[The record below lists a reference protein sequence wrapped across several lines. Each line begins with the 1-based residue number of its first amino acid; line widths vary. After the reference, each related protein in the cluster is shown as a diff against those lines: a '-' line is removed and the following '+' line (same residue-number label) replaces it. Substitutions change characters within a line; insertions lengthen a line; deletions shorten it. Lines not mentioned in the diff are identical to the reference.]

1 MRNLLTGRPVA
12 SPVQGMSLIIFS
24 LGEGGGYFWEVLV
37 GMHRRPHLIFPLFQS
52 NIYTVNVREFLP
64 GIKGTKKG
72 RKKGF
77 TFYYESVYFKELHN
91 EQEYYWPTIYRA
103 GAAVVST
110 IASYLSGAPNENI
123 VQNYLN
129 IA

>member
-12 SPVQGMSLIIFS
+12 SPVQGMSLIIFFS
-24 LGEGGGYFWEVLV
+24 GGGRGGGKFREVLV
-37 GMHRRPHLIFPLFQS
+37 GVHRPPHLIFPLFQS

-77 TFYYESVYFKELHN
+77 TFHYESVYFKELEN
-91 EQEYYWPTIYRA
+91 EQEYY
-103 GAAVVST
+103 
-110 IASYLSGAPNENI
+110 
-123 VQNYLN
+123 
-129 IA
+129 